1 MSSKYGLKDGWRKLS
16 KMSNSAT
23 RILSL
28 PYNVYKE
35 LGYSRD
41 EPLMAK
47 WSVVDGKLML
57 EVKKME
63 VTGNNVS

>member
-1 MSSKYGLKDGWRKLS
+1 
-16 KMSNSAT
+16 MSNSAT